1 MEESISIARVATSPF
16 CPRRAPERFH
26 QGRAMLLIGFAG
38 IGFMTYRKRKSR
50 FGAAA
55 ANYVGK
61 PSSLTALSSREGTTI
76 WN

>member
-1 MEESISIARVATSPF
+1 
-16 CPRRAPERFH
+16 
-26 QGRAMLLIGFAG
+26 MLLGFAG